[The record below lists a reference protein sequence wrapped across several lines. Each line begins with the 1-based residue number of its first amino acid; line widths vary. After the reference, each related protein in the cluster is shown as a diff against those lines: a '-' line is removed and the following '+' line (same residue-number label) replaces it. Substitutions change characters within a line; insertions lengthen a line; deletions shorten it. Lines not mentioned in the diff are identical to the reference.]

1 MTKPVKVIVAPAFD
15 DRGWDFQQAHI
26 AFYHIAEKS
35 TNLFSATE
43 ENPTY
48 QESTEIDSL
57 CYSANFWGSQN
68 IKARGK
74 KSKPLFVLDDQ
85 KELVM
90 VDTKV
95 LIVDEHNKPILDD
108 EGCEQYKIEK
118 KPIDVFTVDMSKP
131 QYQQMMQT
139 SGDKIDIL
147 GRIIE
152 RHYREEVAR

>member
-15 DRGWDFQQAHI
+15 ETGWDYPQAHI

-35 TNLFSATE
+35 TKTYTATE

-48 QESTEIDSL
+48 KEGLEVDSL

-74 KSKPLFVLDDQ
+74 KSKPLYVLDAQ
-85 KELVM
+85 KELTY
-90 VDTKV
+90 DSE
-95 LIVDEHNKPILDD
+95 DEP
-108 EGCEQYKIEK
+108 CR
-118 KPIDVFTVDMSKP
+118 VFVVDMSKP

-139 SGDKIDIL
+139 SGETIDIL